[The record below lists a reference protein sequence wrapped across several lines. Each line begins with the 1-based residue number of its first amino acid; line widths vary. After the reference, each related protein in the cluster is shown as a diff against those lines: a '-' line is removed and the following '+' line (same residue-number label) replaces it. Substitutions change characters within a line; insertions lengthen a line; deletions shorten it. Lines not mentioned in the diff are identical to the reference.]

1 MLQIQDAAFHFVNAL
16 YLIRTS
22 KSTLMFQKPRMS
34 QVHGVKGKAV
44 VNYCEPLA
52 TKEMGEYLG
61 TRATRSVE
69 CWGHFA
75 CGHVW
80 LHTTRHG
87 GWSEAI

>member
-1 MLQIQDAAFHFVNAL
+1 
-16 YLIRTS
+16 
-22 KSTLMFQKPRMS
+22 MS

-69 CWGHFA
+69 C
-75 CGHVW
+75 
-80 LHTTRHG
+80 
-87 GWSEAI
+87 